1 MVSSLRMVGQATQGF
16 RFSISWSLLLC
27 LAVMRNDSQN
37 HNCSLVHSN
46 SVTLLDE
53 RPNAEDFVLYAK
65 FTYADTGWLLL

>member
-1 MVSSLRMVGQATQGF
+1 
-16 RFSISWSLLLC
+16 
-27 LAVMRNDSQN
+27 MRNDSQN